1 MESRTWP
8 VNIFDMQIFALF
20 VERALQTQ
28 TYRDRRKLQVVET
41 KWGFII
47 ILCNTMHTY
56 KFVTMDFQQYFDF
69 LNVKVF
75 RAFGF
80 QKCHT

>member
-20 VERALQTQ
+20 VERAMQTQ

-41 KWGFII
+41 KRVFII
-47 ILCNTMHTY
+47 ILCNSMHIQICY
-56 KFVTMDFQQYFDF
+56 HGLSPIKPFE
-69 LNVKVF
+69 
-75 RAFGF
+75 
-80 QKCHT
+80 